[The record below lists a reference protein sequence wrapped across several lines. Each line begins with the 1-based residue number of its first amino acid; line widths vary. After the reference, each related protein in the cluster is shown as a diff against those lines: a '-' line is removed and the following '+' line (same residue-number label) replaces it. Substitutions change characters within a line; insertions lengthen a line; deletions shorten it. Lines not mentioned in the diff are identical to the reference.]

1 MCYNIQVLEKKA
13 EKMASRY
20 KALFPQGDLFHA
32 VYHASAFQHPL
43 LPVVTTEFPS
53 TIKLFSWG
61 LIPYWIKS
69 KEEALKIRD
78 MTANCVGETAFSKPS
93 FRHVITKKRCLVPV
107 TGYFEWHT
115 EGRSKYP
122 FYIYLK
128 DKEIFSLAGIFDNW
142 TDKETGEIVDTFS
155 IITTHANPM
164 LEKIHNLKKR
174 MPVILKREDEERWID
189 PKITKEE
196 VNQLIKPFDESL
208 MTAHSISKLITSRTQ
223 SNNVPEVMEPFEYP
237 ELKL

>member
-1 MCYNIQVLEKKA
+1 MNILFLLAIATAPGVA
-13 EKMASRY
+13 I
-20 KALFPQGDLFHA
+20 AL
-32 VYHASAFQHPL
+32 
-43 LPVVTTEFPS
+43 
-53 TIKLFSWG
+53 
-61 LIPYWIKS
+61 
-69 KEEALKIRD
+69 
-78 MTANCVGETAFSKPS
+78 
-93 FRHVITKKRCLVPV
+93 
-107 TGYFEWHT
+107 
-115 EGRSKYP
+115 
-122 FYIYLK
+122 YIYLK

-155 IITTHANPM
+155 ILTTQANPM

-208 MTAHSISKLITSRTQ
+208 MSAHSISKLITSRTQ